1 MRISELGEFGLIA
14 LVQRWTQTDGAP
26 ADGPYRLT
34 VDNGDDAA
42 AVTFPHGPVTELYTT
57 DTMVAGI
64 HFTGA
69 TTPWRDLGWKAIASN
84 ISDVAAM
91 GGQPGVALITL
102 GLPPDT
108 EVSDLEELYAGMT
121 EICRHFG
128 ARIVG
133 GDMVR
138 SPVAFIT
145 VALTGI
151 AAGEPMLRATAKP
164 GHQVGLTGPV
174 GGSAAG
180 LRAMLDPLSQYEI
193 THPSL
198 RRKPE
203 SRGRGK
209 AVETLIDRHRRPR
222 PHIAEGKIL
231 TAAGV
236 RSAMDVSDGLADDL
250 GKLCAASGVSAT
262 LWAERIPVE
271 PALQEVFPSDWLDLA
286 LYGGEDYVLLF
297 TAPAATMDAAI
308 SQLPSGAAV
317 VGEIT
322 AGPPGTISVL
332 NPDGSLRPK
341 GGAGWDHFNA

>member
-14 LVQRWTQTDGAP
+14 LVQRWTQAAGPSTDSQFQ
-26 ADGPYRLT
+26 LT

-42 AVTFPHGPVTELYTT
+42 AVTFRRSPVTELYTT
-57 DTMVAGI
+57 DTMVDGI

-91 GGQPGVALITL
+91 GGQPGVALVTL
-102 GLPPDT
+102 GLPSDT
-108 EVSDLEELYAGMT
+108 EVSAIEELYAGMT
-121 EICRHFG
+121 EICRDFG

-151 AAGEPMLRATAKP
+151 AAGEPMLRTAAKP

-180 LRAMLDPLSQYEI
+180 LRAMLDPLAQS
-193 THPSL
+193 
-198 RRKPE
+198 
-203 SRGRGK
+203 GR
-209 AVETLIDRHRRPR
+209 AVETLFDRHRRPR
-222 PHIAEGKIL
+222 PHVAEGMTL
-231 TAAGV
+231 TGAGI

-297 TAPAATMDAAI
+297 TAPPAEMAMAMGSLTPAAAI
-308 SQLPSGAAV
+308 

-322 AGPPGTISVL
+322 AGQPGEVTVL
-332 NPDGSLRPK
+332 DSDGNPRARR
-341 GGAGWDHFNA
+341 GAGWDHFNT

>member
-14 LVQRWTQTDGAP
+14 LVQRWTQAAGSPTDSPFQLA
-26 ADGPYRLT
+26 

-42 AVTFPHGPVTELYTT
+42 AITFQNAPVTELYTT
-57 DTMVAGI
+57 DTMVDGI
-64 HFTGA
+64 HFTAA

-108 EVSDLEELYAGMT
+108 EVSAIQELYAGMT
-121 EICRHFG
+121 EICREFG
-128 ARIVG
+128 TRIVG

-151 AAGEPMLRATAKP
+151 AAGEPMLRAAAQP
-164 GHQVGLTGPV
+164 GHQVAVTGPV

-180 LRAMLDPLSQYEI
+180 LRALLDPPAQ
-193 THPSL
+193 
-198 RRKPE
+198 
-203 SRGRGK
+203 RGK

-222 PHIAEGKIL
+222 PHVAEGKIL

-250 GKLCAASGVSAT
+250 GKLCAASEVSAT
-262 LWAERIPVE
+262 LWAQRIPVE

-297 TAPAATMDAAI
+297 TAPPDTMDTTI
-308 SQLPSGAAV
+308 IELPPGAAV

-322 AGPPGTISVL
+322 PGPPGEVTVL
-332 NPDGSLRPK
+332 DPDGNPRTRR
-341 GGAGWDHFNA
+341 GAGWDHFTA